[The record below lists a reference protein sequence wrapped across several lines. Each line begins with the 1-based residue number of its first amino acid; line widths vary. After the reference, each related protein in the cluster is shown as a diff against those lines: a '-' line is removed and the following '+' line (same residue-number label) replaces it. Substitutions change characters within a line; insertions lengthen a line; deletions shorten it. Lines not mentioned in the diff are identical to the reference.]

1 MRIGLALPQYGEFAD
16 TATSLKVAV
25 EAERLGYDS
34 LWVSDRM
41 LMPVHPRDRYPS
53 HDGVIP
59 PGYARFLDPLV
70 VLTAAATVTSKAR
83 LGTSTLN
90 ALWQPPALLARTLT
104 TIDQLSGGRLDVGI
118 GLGWSRDEYAAAGVP
133 WEGRGARLDET
144 LDVLKAMW
152 TGEPVAHNGKL
163 WRVPESVVDVKPAQR
178 PHPPILLAAFT
189 PQGLARIAE
198 KADGWLG
205 VGLPLP
211 MLRQT
216 VEALKQMAA
225 GRVLRMPTRVNP
237 VLTDEPV
244 DPAHVPT
251 RGTVDQVADYLR
263 QAGEVVDEVLID
275 LQLTATSER
284 HLVDLA
290 GEFAQKLR

>member
-41 LMPVHPRDRYPS
+41 LLPTHPRDRYPS
-53 HDGVIP
+53 HDGVVP
-59 PGYARFLDPLV
+59 PEYTRFLDPLV

-90 ALWQPPALLARTLT
+90 ALWHPPALLARTLT

-118 GLGWSRDEYAAAGVP
+118 GLGWSRDEYEAAGVP
-133 WEGRGARLDET
+133 WGGRGARLDET
-144 LDVLKAMW
+144 LDVLKAVW
-152 TGEPVAHNGKL
+152 TGDPVAHNGKL
-163 WRVPESVVDVKPAQR
+163 WTVPESVVDVKPVQR
-178 PHPPILLAAFT
+178 PHPPVLLAAFT
-189 PQGLARIAE
+189 PRGLARIAR

-211 MLRQT
+211 LLTQT
-216 VEALKQMAA
+216 VNALKQMAGDRA
-225 GRVLRMPTRVNP
+225 LRMPTRVNP

-244 DPAHVPT
+244 DPRQVPI
-251 RGTVDQVADYLR
+251 RGTVGQIADYLVR
-263 QAGEVVDEVLID
+263 AGEVVDEVLID
-275 LQLTATSER
+275 LQLTATSEQ

-290 GEFAQKLR
+290 GEFAGRLR